1 MQRLELMLWLRTER
15 WRKKGRLLGMQ
26 SIEASSKLTTVDQFW
41 SHIKSTAVILF
52 QCIMEWLHTA
62 SANLSTKLPSTES
75 MGSMWNE
82 LFSSHG
88 KDRIDNCTEDVL
100 NTKESCRW
108 GRHSA
113 GLLLVLIID
122 LAPWWFWSIGKQQ
135 TNGVA
140 SKIGVKY
147 SFFATPMLVL
157 MHSVSFDTEE
167 CGSASERSLKVTCAS
182 NSLRSSCW
190 AWQQSPLERT

>member
-1 MQRLELMLWLRTER
+1 
-15 WRKKGRLLGMQ
+15 
-26 SIEASSKLTTVDQFW
+26 
-41 SHIKSTAVILF
+41 
-52 QCIMEWLHTA
+52 
-62 SANLSTKLPSTES
+62 

-122 LAPWWFWSIGKQQ
+122 LAALMVLKHQKAVNQWSCIKDRCQVLIFCN
-135 TNGVA
+135 TNA
-140 SKIGVKY
+140 
-147 SFFATPMLVL
+147 
-157 MHSVSFDTEE
+157 
-167 CGSASERSLKVTCAS
+167 ER
-182 NSLRSSCW
+182 
-190 AWQQSPLERT
+190 